1 VTIGFSSF
9 SGFYGPLWLAV
20 EDGLGK
26 KYGIDLRA
34 VYAGRIRPQQLLASG
49 ETPFVIASGSGPLT
63 SHVLGVKDQVIVA
76 LLSNK
81 VGGGIFA
88 KNEIKRPEDLKG
100 KVIATG
106 RPGALNDVLVR
117 YVVSRKW
124 GMSPDREMKLMPI
137 GDPSLMFQALE
148 RGVVDATSLSVPA
161 NFLARTKGF
170 RELVNYDNV
179 GMAYPTHAVTT
190 LRTTLAK
197 NPQLTEKILK
207 TLIEAVAIFKTNKE
221 KSLAVWRK
229 YMRGAGDEFL
239 DETYQNT
246 SAGLEAV
253 PSPSLDVITSAL
265 DIVSAHYPQA
275 KQTDASLIVDP
286 SFVKRIE
293 QSGFIAA
300 LYKK

>member
-1 VTIGFSSF
+1 
-9 SGFYGPLWLAV
+9 
-20 EDGLGK
+20 
-26 KYGIDLRA
+26 
-34 VYAGRIRPQQLLASG
+34 
-49 ETPFVIASGSGPLT
+49 
-63 SHVLGVKDQVIVA
+63 
-76 LLSNK
+76 

-124 GMSPDREMKLMPI
+124 GMSPDRDMKLMPI

-161 NFLARTKGF
+161 NFLARSKGF
-170 RELVNYDNV
+170 RELVNYDNI
-179 GMAYPTHAVTT
+179 GMTYPTHAVTT

-197 NPQLTEKILK
+197 NPQLTENILK

-229 YMRGAGDEFL
+229 YMRGASDEFL

-253 PSPSLDVITSAL
+253 PAPSIEVITSAL

-275 KQTDASLIVDP
+275 KQTDPSLIVDP

>member
-1 VTIGFSSF
+1 
-9 SGFYGPLWLAV
+9 
-20 EDGLGK
+20 
-26 KYGIDLRA
+26 
-34 VYAGRIRPQQLLASG
+34 
-49 ETPFVIASGSGPLT
+49 
-63 SHVLGVKDQVIVA
+63 
-76 LLSNK
+76 
-81 VGGGIFA
+81 
-88 KNEIKRPEDLKG
+88 
-100 KVIATG
+100 
-106 RPGALNDVLVR
+106 
-117 YVVSRKW
+117 
-124 GMSPDREMKLMPI
+124 MKLMPI